1 MRMVHKRGGMAQSSG
16 QTEQKIQLPTVR
28 MIRTVHIDGQICL
41 SIKNLASFV
50 LPSLSVPTI

>member
-1 MRMVHKRGGMAQSSG
+1 MKPSVVPTTWAG